1 MGTLRAR
8 MVVEILRTYARV
20 IRSLMRGVRFAGA
33 FYRTTCFGI
42 RYGYP
47 SLAMETFGNYEGP
60 NRERRSIFI
69 HGMDATCLAAVYIAI
84 LFILTPLTP
93 QHPGNKP
100 VDLPTVKHSV
110 PMPGHTERT
119 QQLLP
124 SLAMET
130 CSLETRKC
138 SWQIYRAK
146 SRNRWPKAANE
157 RVS

>member
-1 MGTLRAR
+1 MRELSIERP
-8 MVVEILRTYARV
+8 VLEYVERTMTIQV
-20 IRSLMRGVRFAGA
+20 SQWK
-33 FYRTTCFGI
+33 
-42 RYGYP
+42 P
-47 SLAMETFGNYEGP
+47 SEIAKS
-60 NRERRSIFI
+60 RIAKRRSMFI

-110 PMPGHTERT
+110 PMPGCTERT
-119 QQLLP
+119 QQLSA

-130 CSLETRKC
+130 CSLETLKC

-146 SRNRWPKAANE
+146 SRNRWPKAVNE
-157 RVS
+157 RVILMRMPEQNMVTSK